1 MFSED
6 ESDKY
11 SALLFSEYALEM
23 SNLDIY
29 FDEKSVNDDNYFEIP
44 RSDVHPLLAYFLG
57 FILGGCFVYLLMRFK
72 QNKRRINRIN
82 KASRN

>member
-1 MFSED
+1 MIRKNYNED
-6 ESDKY
+6 
-11 SALLFSEYALEM
+11 
-23 SNLDIY
+23 
-29 FDEKSVNDDNYFEIP
+29 YFEKI
-44 RSDVHPLLAYFLG
+44 DTEDKAYFLG